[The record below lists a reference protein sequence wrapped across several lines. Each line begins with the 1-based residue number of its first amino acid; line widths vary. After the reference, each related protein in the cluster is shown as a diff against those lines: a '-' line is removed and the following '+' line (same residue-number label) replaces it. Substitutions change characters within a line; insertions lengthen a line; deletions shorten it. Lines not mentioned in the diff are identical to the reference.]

1 MLYYILIMHLYMI
14 LYRSHYLY
22 VELPATPAI
31 DPGVHRIGYVGI
43 QSFEVQPAD
52 GQDESLPRAMTCWAA
67 KLWKVMT
74 VTITGWWFGQFVF

>member
-1 MLYYILIMHLYMI
+1 MI
-14 LYRSHYLY
+14 SYKPHYLY

-31 DPGVHRIGYVGI
+31 DRGVHRIGYVGI